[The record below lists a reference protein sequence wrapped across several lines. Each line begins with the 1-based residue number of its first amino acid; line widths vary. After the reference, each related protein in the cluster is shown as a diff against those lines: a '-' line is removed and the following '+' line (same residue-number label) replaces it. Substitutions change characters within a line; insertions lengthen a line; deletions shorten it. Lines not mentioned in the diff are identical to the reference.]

1 MADRMKLVQGDT
13 RPPVI
18 VQLSDDNGPVDL
30 SAVGTVVRMYF
41 REEGTTTILA
51 TIVGSKLTGY
61 APDPE
66 NDPTTVIQTAPYNV
80 AGFGGRVQFSWVG
93 STALSNEA
101 GNYEGEVE
109 VTFADG
115 SVQTGW
121 DLLKFRLREQF

>member
-18 VQLSDDNGPVDL
+18 VQLTDDNGPIDI
-30 SAVGTVVRMYF
+30 SNVGAVVRMYF
-41 REEGTTTILA
+41 REEGTTAILV

-61 APDPE
+61 DPGTGVV
-66 NDPTTVIQTAPYNV
+66 NQAAPYNV
-80 AGFGGRVQFSWVG
+80 AGFGGRVQFAWAG
-93 STALSNEA
+93 TTALSNEA

-115 SVQTGW
+115 TVQTGW
-121 DLLKFRLREQF
+121 DLLKFRLRESF